1 MNRVTLITSIVLV
14 AAPSAFAQSDEEIIE
29 AIRTSIAETLLEQL
43 PDTLPQS
50 FKESG
55 LAPSDKE
62 RLMLQLANDSADCLA
77 DAVVEYAALYDV
89 PISDF
94 VSSEGT
100 IHFDG
105 DSGSEFEQLLNPCIL
120 IAWQAAGVSRE

>member
-1 MNRVTLITSIVLV
+1 MKRITLITSIMLV
-14 AAPSAFAQSDEEIIE
+14 AAPGAFAQSDEEIIE
-29 AIRTSIAETLLEQL
+29 TVRTSAAEIFLEQMSITV
-43 PDTLPQS
+43 PES
-50 FKESG
+50 FLNSG
-55 LAPSDKE
+55 LSLSDKE

-77 DAVVEYAALYDV
+77 DAVFEYAALYDV
-89 PISDF
+89 PISDL

-120 IAWQAAGVSRE
+120 IAWQATGVSRE

>member
-1 MNRVTLITSIVLV
+1 MKRITLITSIMLV
-14 AAPSAFAQSDEEIIE
+14 ATPGAFAKSDEEIIE
-29 AIRTSIAETLLEQL
+29 TVRTSAAEIFLEQISI
-43 PDTLPQS
+43 TVTES
-50 FKESG
+50 FLNSG
-55 LAPSDKE
+55 LSPSDKE

-89 PISDF
+89 PISDL

-105 DSGSEFEQLLNPCIL
+105 DSGSEFEQLLNPCVL
-120 IAWQAAGVSRE
+120 IAWQTAGVSRE

>member
-1 MNRVTLITSIVLV
+1 MKRITLITSIMLV
-14 AAPSAFAQSDEEIIE
+14 AAPGAFAQSDEEIIE
-29 AIRTSIAETLLEQL
+29 TVRTSAAEIFLEQMSITV
-43 PDTLPQS
+43 PES
-50 FKESG
+50 FLNSG
-55 LAPSDKE
+55 LSPSDKE

-120 IAWQAAGVSRE
+120 NAWQAAGVSRE

>member
-1 MNRVTLITSIVLV
+1 MKRITLITSIMLV
-14 AAPSAFAQSDEEIIE
+14 AAPGAFAQSDEEIIE
-29 AIRTSIAETLLEQL
+29 TVRTSAAEIFLEQM
-43 PDTLPQS
+43 S
-50 FKESG
+50 FTVPESFLNSG
-55 LAPSDKE
+55 LSPSDKE

-105 DSGSEFEQLLNPCIL
+105 DSGWGFEQLLNPCIL